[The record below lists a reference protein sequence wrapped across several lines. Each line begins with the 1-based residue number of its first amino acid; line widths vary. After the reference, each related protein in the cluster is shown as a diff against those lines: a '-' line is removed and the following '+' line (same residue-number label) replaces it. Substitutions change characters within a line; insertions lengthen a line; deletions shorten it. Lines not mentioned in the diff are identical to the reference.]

1 MILTI
6 MKQLYDALPKKYL
19 TFLRYLPDRL
29 LFGKSY
35 IEWKSKVSFDKSL
48 IDQNLFDTLNYAREH
63 TAYGKDHIPKKFDIS
78 DVKTILESLP
88 IVSSYD
94 IATNL
99 DYYTSDEF
107 NRFNSYTTTTGGSG
121 RNPTTLLLSNELY
134 GIEWAHV
141 HHIWSL
147 AGYKRQ
153 RDTKLTLRGKSLKG
167 DKLAEYSP
175 IYNELVV
182 DTYKINHIN
191 FKQLLVEIKK
201 YNIKYIHG
209 YPSLVKEYMGYFEIY
224 DYIPKLNGIFLAS
237 EGSSLDE
244 KKAMSDLFGCKVISF
259 YGQSERALIAVDI
272 EANGIHKVYTSYG
285 YPRVIDGELVLTSF
299 VNRAMPLINYQIGDG
314 AEIFEDEHF
323 IYLKNLT
330 SRRGK
335 DFIYLTKDKKISTT
349 AINFHSP
356 IQSELLYYQIHQK
369 EFGKIEVRI
378 LKKITSTLSSD
389 NIVSIFKDELMTK
402 LKEFEID
409 VRVVHEDEII
419 KSHRG
424 KMILL
429 VQDLLITK
437 DKDK

>member
-1 MILTI
+1 MLAA
-6 MKQLYDALPKKYL
+6 MKQIYDALPKEYM
-19 TFLRYLPDRL
+19 TFLRYIPDRL

-35 IEWKSKVSFDKSL
+35 SKWKSKVSFDKSL

-63 TAYGKDHIPKKFDIS
+63 TAYGQDHIPKKFDIS
-78 DVKTILESLP
+78 EIKTILESLP

-175 IYNELVV
+175 LYNELVV
-182 DTYKINHIN
+182 DTYKINHTN
-191 FKQLLVEIKK
+191 FKQLLDEIKK

-209 YPSLVKEYMGYFEIY
+209 YPSLVKEYISYFEMY

-237 EGSSLDE
+237 EGSSVDE
-244 KKAMSDLFGCKVISF
+244 KKAMSDFFGCKVISF

-272 EANGIHKVYTSYG
+272 DSNNLYRVYTSYG
-285 YPRVIDGELVLTSF
+285 YPRVIDGELLVTSF
-299 VNRAMPLINYQIGDG
+299 VNRALPLINYKVGDG
-314 AEIFEDEHF
+314 AELVEDEHYV
-323 IYLKNLT
+323 YLKNLT
-330 SRRGK
+330 GRWGK
-335 DFIYLTKDKKISTT
+335 DFIYLNKDKKIPTT
-349 AINFHSP
+349 AINLHSH
-356 IQSELLYYQIHQK
+356 IQSEIVYYQIHQK
-369 EFGKIEVRI
+369 EFGKIEIRI
-378 LKKITSTLSSD
+378 LKKPISGVSSQQLLEIFTQEMKSNLKD
-389 NIVSIFKDELMTK
+389 FKISVRIVNES
-402 LKEFEID
+402 
-409 VRVVHEDEII
+409 EII
-419 KSHRG
+419 KSSRG
-424 KMILL
+424 KIILL
-429 VQDLLITK
+429 VQELKI
-437 DKDK
+437 

>member
-1 MILTI
+1 MLAT
-6 MKQLYDALPKKYL
+6 MKQIYDVLPKKYL
-19 TFLRYLPDRL
+19 KFLRYIPDRL

-35 IEWKSKVSFDKSL
+35 IEWKSKVSFDKNL

-78 DVKTILESLP
+78 EVKTILESLP
-88 IVSSYD
+88 MVSAYD

-121 RNPTTLLLSNELY
+121 RNPTTLLLSNELF
-134 GIEWAHV
+134 GIEWAHI
-141 HHIWSL
+141 HHIWSF

-182 DTYKINHIN
+182 DTYKINHTN
-191 FKQLLVEIKK
+191 FKQLLDEIKK

-209 YPSLVKEYMGYFEIY
+209 YPSLVKEYMGYFKMY
-224 DYIPKLNGIFLAS
+224 GYIPKLNGIFLAS
-237 EGSSLDE
+237 EGSSVDE
-244 KKAMSDLFGCKVISF
+244 KKAMTDFFGCKVISF

-285 YPRVIDGELVLTSF
+285 YPRVVDGELVVTSF

-323 IYLKNLT
+323 LYLKNLT
-330 SRRGK
+330 GRWGK
-335 DFIYLTKDKKISTT
+335 DFIYLTKEKKISTT

-356 IQSELLYYQIHQK
+356 IQSEILYYQIHQK
-369 EFGKIEVRI
+369 EFGKIEVR
-378 LKKITSTLSSD
+378 LLQKITSTISPD
-389 NIVSIFKDELMTK
+389 NIISIFKDEFNTK
-402 LKEFEID
+402 LKEFEIN

-429 VQDLLITK
+429 VQDLQTTLT
-437 DKDK
+437 